1 MEDYIVSN
9 EKDDLFQEDDFEPPS
24 VIEEPE
30 SIIDQTPVI
39 KFRTPIRKKEPVSD
53 SPLKNNNF
61 QEPKIFRSPQK
72 QKQHIYTSPVPDYS
86 DEDDVNKRTGWLI
99 NNPGDVTYDKEHENV
114 QETCFEAFKRKYDN
128 LSLNYPDYN
137 IVFPEKKSL
146 NKIHKQYHEHIK
158 NIYVNINLGQTQLC
172 YVLFLMVL
180 EFVCVK
186 AFGLPMSGFT
196 KSELARMYKYNTL
209 LIEIGE
215 STYSTSY
222 GGTPASLEWRI
233 FSNVAWNVIVFL
245 GVKILSNYIGSEEMS
260 DSIRSLIDGMFDN
273 QINKSTIETGE
284 ANTLKE
290 NSMGGLFEGMSEDD
304 GSSELINLISN
315 IGTSFTENIEKG
327 KRKKDK
333 KDKKRF
339 IFQN

>member
-1 MEDYIVSN
+1 MEDYIVSD
-9 EKDDLFQEDDFEPPS
+9 EKEDLFQSDDFEPPS
-24 VIEEPE
+24 IIEETP
-30 SIIDQTPVI
+30 SIVEQTPVI
-39 KFRTPIRKKEPVSD
+39 KFRTPIRQKEPVKE
-53 SPLKNNNF
+53 SPVKNNNNF
-61 QEPKIFRSPQK
+61 FVPPTK
-72 QKQHIYTSPVPDYS
+72 QKQPIYASPVPDYS

-99 NNPGDVTYDKEHENV
+99 NNPADVLYDKEHDNV
-114 QETCFEAFKRKYDN
+114 KESCFEAFRKKFDN

-137 IVFPEKKSL
+137 IIFPEKKSL

-180 EFVCVK
+180 EFVFVK

-196 KSELARMYKYNTL
+196 KSELSRMYKYNTL

-233 FSNVAWNVIVFL
+233 FSGIAWNVIVFL

-260 DSIRSLIDGMFDN
+260 DTIRNLVDGMFDN

-284 ANTLKE
+284 ANNLKD
-290 NSMGGLFEGMSEDD
+290 NSMGGLFEGLGGSGDD
-304 GSSELINLISN
+304 GSNELISLISN

-327 KRKKDK
+327 KTKKDRRQ
-333 KDKKRF
+333 KKRF